1 MEWATLPLAPELLLF
16 GSELGLMELDA
27 MHMEALDMQRL
38 LQYDEVLSVCSNGTD
53 DSGNSS
59 PVTRHS
65 APVR

>member
-1 MEWATLPLAPELLLF
+1 
-16 GSELGLMELDA
+16 MELDA

-65 APVR
+65 APVW